1 MGEMKEVDATSGQ
14 TLEQVRDAILGY
26 LAQGHSG
33 HYNIGRLYRQV
44 IANKLAE
51 KGGYNSAQEF
61 FSQHFKALSK
71 ATLSLYG
78 TVSEE
83 FSEPICVAYGMTNL
97 GALLTYEKL
106 TNVQL
111 PEGDPGSTPIEVPD
125 EDGVVQRKAFA
136 DCTLEELRLALKH
149 KRTPARVPVPAVDA
163 ARVQALGESLARYFP
178 QNSRVRVSSSVH
190 RGKTLVSMQ
199 NVPLSELERFAE
211 ALLDGMQPV
220 RAVG

>member
-1 MGEMKEVDATSGQ
+1 MDETKGSNTPFAQ

-33 HYNIGRLYRQV
+33 QYHIGRLYRQIV
-44 IANKLAE
+44 ANKLAE

-83 FSEPICVAYGMTNL
+83 FSEPICVAYGMTSL
-97 GALLTYEKL
+97 GALLTYENL
-106 TNVQL
+106 TQVQL
-111 PEGDPGSTPIEVPD
+111 PEGDPGGTPIDVPG
-125 EDGVVQRKAFA
+125 EDGVVQRKPFA
-136 DCTLEELRLALKH
+136 DCSLEELRLALRH
-149 KRTPARVPVPAVDA
+149 KRKPARVPVPDGDA
-163 ARVQALGESLARYFP
+163 ARVQFLSDSLARYFAE
-178 QNSRVRVSSSVH
+178 NSRVRVHSRVH

-199 NVPLSELERFAE
+199 DVPLSELERFAE
-211 ALLDGMQPV
+211 ALLDSLQPV